1 VAIHIFFDFSMQFM
15 LEKSLEYID
24 RHVAF
29 APRDD
34 ETWDKLCF
42 FKTLENEG

>member
-1 VAIHIFFDFSMQFM
+1 MQFM

-34 ETWDKLCF
+34 EMWNKLCF
-42 FKTLENEG
+42 LNALKNEEQ